1 MNKAEVVDVLS
12 ALASGVHPVT
22 GEVFEEES
30 AYNHPKVIRALF
42 GSLEIIQS
50 PTGRGPKKS
59 QEEINREEGRPLRF
73 NIRWSEQEDEELIG
87 KIGKGILT
95 GDIAE
100 QFQRTKGSIHSRLQ
114 RQGLLE
120 REEVLNHSDEE
131 ILQLAQERIE
141 ARAAE
146 ALDS

>member
-1 MNKAEVVDVLS
+1 MNKAEVVDILS
-12 ALASGVHPVT
+12 ALASGVHPAT

-30 AYNHPKVIRALF
+30 PYNHPQIIRALF
-42 GSLEIIQS
+42 GSLEMIQAPAS
-50 PTGRGPKKS
+50 RAPKRS

-73 NIRWSEQEDEELIG
+73 NVRWTEQEDEELISL
-87 KIGKGILT
+87 IGKGTLT

-120 REEVLNHSDEE
+120 REELLNRSDEG
-131 ILQLAQERIE
+131 ILQLVQERIS
-141 ARAAE
+141 AGAE
-146 ALDS
+146 DAENS